1 MKKSFTLIE
10 LLVVI
15 AIIAILAAMLLPA
28 LSSARAAARSSA
40 CISNLK
46 SLALASAMYS
56 DANNDYIVRARNGSG
71 TGNSSTGIEWFI
83 LLAEIQGTKV
93 AGISEWETLSSAERA
108 VFVCP
113 SSTNRVPTNCSYT
126 DVTYCLDNSI
136 PEAMNTITGTE
147 EYVKNNSQTAGKAQG
162 ISDLAIIGDNNSDI
176 PTSELNG
183 TRGNNWIGLR
193 GQCDNGTRHN
203 GNCNFATLG
212 GNAVTG
218 KPQRYGSAGYAQ
230 PNSFFY

>member
-1 MKKSFTLIE
+1 MSSCVKS
-10 LLVVI
+10 
-15 AIIAILAAMLLPA
+15 
-28 LSSARAAARSSA
+28 SSKTRRST
-40 CISNLK
+40 
-46 SLALASAMYS
+46 
-56 DANNDYIVRARNGSG
+56 ANNDYIVRARNGSG
-71 TGNSSTGIEWFI
+71 TGNAATGIEWFV

-93 AGISEWETLSSAERA
+93 ADWNEWEALSSAERA

-113 SSTNRVPTNCSYT
+113 SSTNRARGNNCSYT
-126 DVTYCLDNSI
+126 DVTYCLENSI
-136 PEAMNTITGTE
+136 PEAMKTITGTE

-183 TRGNNWIGLR
+183 TRGNNWIGMR

-203 GNCNFATLG
+203 GNSNFATLG
-212 GNAVTG
+212 GNVVTG